1 MSNKTAVERSVT
13 SLQTIYAIIIALSMG
28 QAIQTLF
35 EAAPGGPLKL
45 SSDVFTYIPA
55 FITFISLLVPFYHG
69 MNRHLDMCYIEKS
82 TDVVKGALLFDFVI
96 FFVEAALLFAFSAS
110 LNVGLKSFIIL
121 GILLS
126 VDSAWALI
134 SHWIHYRQFSPS
146 IIRWTIINSSTIVLG
161 FVIYKT
167 QLFADESKPTLLVIL
182 AVLRTVADYWACW
195 DFYFPETGAKP
206 QGNA

>member
-1 MSNKTAVERSVT
+1 VSNKTAVERSVT

-96 FFVEAALLFAFSAS
+96 FFVEAALL
-110 LNVGLKSFIIL
+110 IE
-121 GILLS
+121 
-126 VDSAWALI
+126 
-134 SHWIHYRQFSPS
+134 
-146 IIRWTIINSSTIVLG
+146 RWT
-161 FVIYKT
+161 
-167 QLFADESKPTLLVIL
+167 
-182 AVLRTVADYWACW
+182 
-195 DFYFPETGAKP
+195 
-206 QGNA
+206 